1 MKKVI
6 CIETEEVFESVAEA
20 ARHTGVIA
28 TNISA
33 VCKNRRRSAGGF
45 HWEYI
50 EETEE
55 VQSEEEALV
64 LQEFEEFQAVC
75 ETIEELETSSTYIL
89 DSIKQLGYDINHG
102 KTQLKIALETH
113 NWPLVYIHKQGLNG
127 LLKLQGELIQQYVNT
142 QEAIDELKSNRSW

>member
-89 DSIKQLGYDINHG
+89 DNINQLEHDIDHV
-102 KTQLKIALETH
+102 KTLLKIALETH
-113 NWPLVYIHKQGLNG
+113 NWPLVYIHKQGINKM
-127 LLKLQGELIQQYVNT
+127 LKDRSELILQYVNT
-142 QEAIDELKSNRSW
+142 QEAIDELKRSW

>member
-6 CIETEEVFESVAEA
+6 CVETQKVFESVAEA

-75 ETIEELETSSTYIL
+75 ETIEELETSNTYIL
-89 DSIKQLGYDINHG
+89 DDINLLEHYIDHT
-102 KTQLKIALETH
+102 KTLLKIALETH
-113 NWPLVYIHKQGLNG
+113 DWPLVSGCKQCIDGA
-127 LLKLQGELIQQYVNT
+127 LKFRSELILRYVNT
-142 QEAIDELKSNRSW
+142 QKAIDELKSNRSW